1 LGLFHFGVPPWLLE
15 WATANTTCSVGVET
29 GTFQGN
35 SALLLA
41 ETFGHC
47 TTIEKDAALAAKA
60 TDRFRDDPRVNV
72 VAASSRDALPD
83 VCRELTVPAFYWL
96 DGHWSGGNTAGE
108 DDPCPVMVELAAIS
122 SSPSCADS
130 VVAVDDA
137 RLFGFGHDLDP
148 QMRSF
153 PRMIEL
159 LEVIERD
166 LSLES
171 YIVDDV
177 VVAVPARLAA
187 SFKQLAVDVTLR
199 QHTFLAPVWDDVE
212 AAVVQR
218 SVKPVAPAEVAAAA
232 VPHGRAK
239 GFLRAGRKRR

>member
-1 LGLFHFGVPPWLLE
+1 MRWPRALGLFHFGVPPWLLE
-15 WATANTTCSVGVET
+15 WATANTKCAVAVET

-41 ETFGHC
+41 DTFGHC
-47 TTIEKDAALAAKA
+47 TTIEKDPALAAKA
-60 TDRFRDDPRVNV
+60 ADRFREDPRVKV
-72 VAASSRDALPD
+72 VAGSSRDALPD
-83 VCRELTVPAFYWL
+83 LCREVTVPAFYWL

-108 DDPCPVMVELAAIS
+108 DDPCPVMFELAAIAA
-122 SSPSCADS
+122 SPTFGES

-153 PRMIEL
+153 PRMMERLEL
-159 LEVIERD
+159 VERD
-166 LSLES
+166 LSLET

-177 VVAVPARLAA
+177 VVGVPSGLAA

-199 QHTFLAPVWDDVE
+199 QHTFLAPVWADVE

-218 SVKPVAPAEVAAAA
+218 TAKQVAAPKVEAAA
-232 VPHGRAK
+232 VPRGRAR
-239 GFLRAGRKRR
+239 GF

>member
-1 LGLFHFGVPPWLLE
+1 MGLFHFGVPPWLLE
-15 WATANTTCSVGVET
+15 WVTANTKCAVGVET

-60 TDRFRDDPRVNV
+60 VERFREDARVDV

-83 VCRELTVPAFYWL
+83 VCRDITVPAFYWL

-108 DDPCPVMVELAAIS
+108 DDPCPVMFELAAIA
-122 SSPSCADS
+122 SSPSCGAS

-148 QMRSF
+148 QMQSF
-153 PRMIEL
+153 PRMV
-159 LEVIERD
+159 EVLNAIERD
-166 LSLES
+166 LSLETF
-171 YIVDDV
+171 IVDDV
-177 VVAVPARLAA
+177 VVAVSAGLAH

-199 QHTFLAPVWDDVE
+199 QHTFLAPIWADVE
-212 AAVVQR
+212 AAVVR
-218 SVKPVAPAEVAAAA
+218 RVEGAAARA
-232 VPHGRAK
+232 AQPDPVPQGRTR
-239 GFLRAGRKRR
+239 GLSRIGRKRR